1 MGCISLP
8 SSLNA
13 IIDITS
19 YYRAILKM
27 VILHDAMKTIQN
39 GKKNVFLM
47 TLKKNKNLFLFKKKQ
62 KNAFFWKKRRWV
74 VFFNPGF
81 SQPCMTPWTL
91 EGVKASLTTRNY
103 TFRSV

>member
-47 TLKKNKNLFLFKKKQ
+47 TLKKNKNLFLFKKNKKMLFFG
-62 KNAFFWKKRRWV
+62 KNAGGLFFLIR
-74 VFFNPGF
+74 VFLNP
-81 SQPCMTPWTL
+81 
-91 EGVKASLTTRNY
+91 A
-103 TFRSV
+103 